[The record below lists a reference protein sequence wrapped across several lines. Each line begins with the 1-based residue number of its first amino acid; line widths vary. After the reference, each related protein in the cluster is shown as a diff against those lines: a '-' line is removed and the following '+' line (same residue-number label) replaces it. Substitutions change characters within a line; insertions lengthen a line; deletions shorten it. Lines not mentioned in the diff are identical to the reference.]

1 MGLSKMSLIEQQAER
16 AAARVDANAVGFDPI
31 TIISILT
38 QVLPILLSCWN
49 RNDSPDPAES
59 SAKIRAFHNAHP
71 NALRK
76 RTARRIRA
84 EATQPM
90 EKYQSLQL
98 ADAVIAQAISVD
110 PQEASLC
117 CAEAPEG
124 L

>member
-1 MGLSKMSLIEQQAER
+1 MSLIEQQAER
-16 AAARVDANAVGFDPI
+16 AAARVDSAAVGFDPI
-31 TIISILT
+31 TIITILT

-59 SAKIRAFHNAHP
+59 AGKIRAYHNAHP

-84 EATQPM
+84 EAAQPM

-98 ADAVIAQAISVD
+98 ADAVIAQAIEVD

-117 CAEAPEG
+117 CSEAPEN